1 MSVVSPDKTDV
12 GFLNHSL
19 AIFDTKDFASGTAPL
34 ISSFENVTMCRY
46 AEYRNPPNHFELPYK
61 RPTIYWH
68 ILAVRLAFVVVFQ
81 VHIIFFSHIF

>member
-1 MSVVSPDKTDV
+1 MTKVSLDKTDI

-19 AIFDTKDFASGTAPL
+19 AVFDTKDFANGTAPL
-34 ISSFENVTMCRY
+34 YSSFNNITMCRY

-68 ILAVRLAFVVVFQ
+68 ILAARLAFVVVFQ
-81 VHIIFFSHIF
+81 VTFIIY